1 MNDFKNKINTVNEL
15 WDDLQNDLTKF
26 TEKNNQKASVR
37 VRNNATKIS
46 EIMKEIRKEVL
57 ELRPKNSNKQQIQP

>member
-26 TEKNNQKASVR
+26 TEKKNQKASVR
-37 VRNNATKIS
+37 VRNNALKIS

-57 ELRPKNSNKQQIQP
+57 DLRPKK

>member
-37 VRNNATKIS
+37 VRNNVTAI
-46 EIMKEIRKEVL
+46 
-57 ELRPKNSNKQQIQP
+57 

>member
-57 ELRPKNSNKQQIQP
+57 ELRSKK

>member
-26 TEKNNQKASVR
+26 TEKKNKAASVR
-37 VRNNATKIS
+37 VRNNALKIS

-57 ELRPKNSNKQQIQP
+57 ELRPKK

>member
-26 TEKNNQKASVR
+26 TEKKNQAASVR
-37 VRNNATKIS
+37 VRNNALKIS

-57 ELRPKNSNKQQIQP
+57 ELRPKK

>member
-1 MNDFKNKINTVNEL
+1 MNDFKNIINTVNEL

-57 ELRPKNSNKQQIQP
+57 ELRPKK

>member
-26 TEKNNQKASVR
+26 TEKKNQAASVI
-37 VRNNATKIS
+37 VRNNALKIS

-57 ELRPKNSNKQQIQP
+57 DLRPKK

>member
-37 VRNNATKIS
+37 VRNNALKIS

-57 ELRPKNSNKQQIQP
+57 DLRPKK

>member
-26 TEKNNQKASVR
+26 TEKKNQAASVR
-37 VRNNATKIS
+37 ARNNALKIS

-57 ELRPKNSNKQQIQP
+57 ELRPKK

>member
-57 ELRPKNSNKQQIQP
+57 DLRPKK

>member
-57 ELRPKNSNKQQIQP
+57 ELRPKK

>member
-26 TEKNNQKASVR
+26 TEKKNQAASVR
-37 VRNNATKIS
+37 VRNNALKIS

-57 ELRPKNSNKQQIQP
+57 DLRPKK

>member
-1 MNDFKNKINTVNEL
+1 MNNFKNKINTVNEL

-26 TEKNNQKASVR
+26 TEKKNQTASVR
-37 VRNNATKIS
+37 VRNNALKIS

-57 ELRPKNSNKQQIQP
+57 ELRPKK